1 MYSIIDINNDIATC
15 VSYDEVQNIPLK
27 DLSLTKEEAVNFELE
42 KLIQKLS
49 EEDRELIKDLL
60 EKQAQFRE
68 LEFAGEYC

>member
-1 MYSIIDINNDIATC
+1 MKCRLYFKNPYQVFTLKGTREEIVANYINR
-15 VSYDEVQNIPLK
+15 
-27 DLSLTKEEAVNFELE
+27 
-42 KLIQKLS
+42 IQKLS